1 MRPLWIVKLIS
12 FSYFKLIIGSSVMGK
27 QGSHKSLRPE
37 FQGWHSKTL
46 LLHGLKSD
54 SSKCSYCRGLY
65 VGKKH
70 IRAIVVMFG
79 LLGCLFLLD
88 SLVISYFEFTNL
100 QPSAASNS
108 SSVFQVQVH
117 HLLPDSTLLE
127 FLSANHFRDYIK
139 LLWKYLQNKKYEG
152 KMK

>member
-1 MRPLWIVKLIS
+1 
-12 FSYFKLIIGSSVMGK
+12 MGK

-46 LLHGLKSD
+46 LLQGLKSD
-54 SSKCSYCRGLY
+54 SSKCNYCRGLY

-88 SLVISYFEFTNL
+88 SLIISFFEFTNL
-100 QPSAASNS
+100 QPGAAPNN
-108 SSVFQVQVH
+108 SSVFQVQVQN
-117 HLLPDSTLLE
+117 LLRASTLLQ
-127 FLSANHFRDYIK
+127 LIHANIFRDYLYVFIFI
-139 LLWKYLQNKKYEG
+139 LE
-152 KMK
+152 